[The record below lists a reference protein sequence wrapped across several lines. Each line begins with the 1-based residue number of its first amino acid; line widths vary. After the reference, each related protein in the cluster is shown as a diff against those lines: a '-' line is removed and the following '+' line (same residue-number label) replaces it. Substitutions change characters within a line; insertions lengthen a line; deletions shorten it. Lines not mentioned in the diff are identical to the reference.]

1 MNPTFLNFQ
10 QACPAVADAQAAI
23 RLDRMQ
29 TEFRRGRPVVLE
41 AADPTAPAMMLAAVE
56 TLSAARLPGWVLT
69 AGTPRLLLSAERLRA
84 IGWAQVSGAH
94 SLLLD
99 VPITVERVQ
108 RLAAVL
114 PGAATLAEAVDLV
127 GTRPAGAA
135 LEGVLR
141 LTKRA
146 RLIPALLTFEL
157 HDAALPGL
165 RQTEVLRVYQT
176 DLIASAGSE
185 AGAAA
190 ELIRV
195 SDALMPIAACDN
207 CMLVLFREPDG
218 DAEHVAIVIGQPDLS
233 LPVPV
238 RMHSAC
244 LTGDLLGSRR
254 CDCGDQLRLGVARLA
269 ETGGVLLYLS
279 QEGRGTGLGNKLRAY
294 RLQDA
299 GLDTI
304 DADRYLGFCADER
317 DFGPAVAM
325 LKQLGI
331 SRIRLLTNNPHK
343 IDFLR
348 RAGLEVTDR
357 VALVAP
363 VNPFNARYVQTKHE
377 RAGHFA
383 QVLPARAAQAALA
396 AGDEPGT
403 VAAAG

>member
-1 MNPTFLNFQ
+1 MGSLTMNPPSLNSQ
-10 QACPAVADAQAAI
+10 QAFPEVAAAQAEI

-29 TEFRRGRPVVLE
+29 TEFRRGRPVVME
-41 AADPTAPAMMLAAVE
+41 TADPAAPVTMLAAVE
-56 TLSAARLPGWVLT
+56 TLSATRLQALVQT
-69 AGTPRLLLSAERLRA
+69 AGTPLLLLTAERLRA
-84 IGWAQVSGAH
+84 IGWSRASGAR
-94 SLLLD
+94 SLLLGSP
-99 VPITVERVQ
+99 VTVERLQ

-114 PGAATLAEAVDLV
+114 PGAATTAEAADLV
-127 GTRPAGAA
+127 DVRSAGPA

-146 RLIPALLTFEL
+146 RLVPALLMFEL
-157 HDAALPGL
+157 HAAVLPGL
-165 RQTEVLRVYQT
+165 RQSEVHRIFDT
-176 DLIASAGSE
+176 DWIASAGSE
-185 AGAAA
+185 PGALS

-195 SDALMPIAACDN
+195 SDAHIPMAACND
-207 CMLVLFREPDG
+207 CTLVLFREPHG
-218 DAEHVAIVIGQPDLS
+218 DAEHVAIVVGQPDLT

-254 CDCGDQLRLGVARLA
+254 CDCGDQLRLGMARLA

-279 QEGRGTGLGNKLRAY
+279 QEGRGTGLANKLRAY

-304 DADRYLGFCADER
+304 DADRHLGFSADER

-343 IDFLR
+343 VDFMR
-348 RAGLEVTDR
+348 RAGLDVVDR
-357 VALVAP
+357 VALLAP
-363 VNPFNARYVQTKHE
+363 VNAFNARYVQTKHE

-383 QVLPARAAQAALA
+383 QAPLAQAASEEPSTVTA
-396 AGDEPGT
+396 AG
-403 VAAAG
+403 